1 MTKIILSLTLL
12 TAIFLTSCK
21 EGTKTDNEEKL
32 TTQDTVAKTS
42 DEIVKNTY
50 TDKEGK
56 KLEMTFNNTKD
67 IVTLN
72 FNGETIELLGQ
83 KPASG
88 IWYKNE
94 NFELTGKGDDIE
106 LTKNGKII
114 FEHKSDNII
123 TLENQNNEDKNP
135 KMKQVHK
142 TDMPTWWV
150 GKHFENNRPLSK
162 NPEEGGPDF
171 LTINQDQT
179 ASYKVGDIID
189 EMTWK
194 VNGASITFKNKLTER
209 EIIFK
214 IGDSFLMDSY
224 GTKWTIKK

>member
-1 MTKIILSLTLL
+1 MTKKILSLTLL
-12 TAIFLTSCK
+12 TALFFTSCK
-21 EGTKTDNEEKL
+21 EGTKTDKAEKL

-42 DEIVKNTY
+42 DEIVNKTS

-67 IVTLN
+67 IVTLK

-88 IWYKNE
+88 ILYKNE
-94 NFELTGKGDDIE
+94 NYELSGKGDDIE

-114 FEHKSDNII
+114 FVTKSDNII
-123 TLENQNNEDKNP
+123 TLENQNNEDKIAN
-135 KMKQVHK
+135 MKQNNK

-171 LTINQDQT
+171 LTINQDKT
-179 ASYKVGDIID
+179 ATYKVGDIVED
-189 EMTWK
+189 MTWK
-194 VNGASITFKNKLTER
+194 VNGTSLTFKSKSTAR
-209 EIIFK
+209 EVIFIID
-214 IGDSFLMDSY
+214 DSYLMDSY
-224 GTKWTIKK
+224 GTKWTVKK